1 MVRFRV
7 DAAPACRG
15 SPVDVPRRE
24 EAIETALANKLAD
37 RAAKRELEAARAAK
51 EIEEFSNEFL
61 NAARKCFDL
70 IDVDCSGTLTKV
82 EIVEAVQTNETVVSF
97 LRTCGE
103 PNLQFLLQPKR
114 LERALKVL
122 DTSNDGEVD
131 VDECAARRLT
141 SRPIDATAASSP
153 RTPGSLFD
161 VRAGEEA
168 INRGLAKRLQ
178 QMSEERARAARAA
191 AAEDEEFSAE
201 FLSMARQ
208 VFQMIDKDNS
218 GTLVKAEMSARSV
231 RPSTRARRGSHA
243 IDATRCLPRDPPAAS
258 RP

>member
-1 MVRFRV
+1 MACWWRRSTPSPRPRERRRV
-7 DAAPACRG
+7 SRG
-15 SPVDVPRRE
+15 SPVGVPRRE
-24 EAIETALANKLAD
+24 AAIEDALKNKLAD

-70 IDVDCSGTLTKV
+70 IDVDCSGTLTKA

-131 VDECAARRLT
+131 VDECTASGVLLLIRSTRRPLGGVAARFSEHPVHSLMCAQGRRR
-141 SRPIDATAASSP
+141 STAASRSACSRCP
-153 RTPGSLFD
+153 R
-161 VRAGEEA
+161 
-168 INRGLAKRLQ
+168 
-178 QMSEERARAARAA
+178 
-191 AAEDEEFSAE
+191 SA
-201 FLSMARQ
+201 
-208 VFQMIDKDNS
+208 
-218 GTLVKAEMSARSV
+218 
-231 RPSTRARRGSHA
+231 RARRA
-243 IDATRCLPRDPPAAS
+243 PRRPRTRSSAPSFCRWPARSS
-258 RP
+258 R

>member
-1 MVRFRV
+1 MGCLRRGDDVLRWRRRTPLPRPRERRRV
-7 DAAPACRG
+7 SRG

-131 VDECAARRLT
+131 VDEC
-141 SRPIDATAASSP
+141 TA
-153 RTPGSLFD
+153 
-161 VRAGEEA
+161 
-168 INRGLAKRLQ
+168 
-178 QMSEERARAARAA
+178 
-191 AAEDEEFSAE
+191 
-201 FLSMARQ
+201 
-208 VFQMIDKDNS
+208 S
-218 GTLVKAEMSARSV
+218 GVLLLIR
-231 RPSTRARRGSHA
+231 STRRPLDVAEN
-243 IDATRCLPRDPPAAS
+243 TRFTL
-258 RP
+258 

>member
-1 MVRFRV
+1 MACWWRRSTPPPRPRERRRV
-7 DAAPACRG
+7 SRG
-15 SPVDVPRRE
+15 SPVGVPRRE
-24 EAIETALANKLAD
+24 AAIEDALKNKLAD

-70 IDVDCSGTLTKV
+70 IDVDCSGTLTKA

-141 SRPIDATAASSP
+141 SHPIDATP
-153 RTPGSLFD
+153 
-161 VRAGEEA
+161 
-168 INRGLAKRLQ
+168 
-178 QMSEERARAARAA
+178 
-191 AAEDEEFSAE
+191 
-201 FLSMARQ
+201 
-208 VFQMIDKDNS
+208 
-218 GTLVKAEMSARSV
+218 
-231 RPSTRARRGSHA
+231 ARRRGGA
-243 IDATRCLPRDPPAAS
+243 VL
-258 RP
+258 

>member
-1 MVRFRV
+1 MACWWRRSTPSPRPRERRRV
-7 DAAPACRG
+7 SRG
-15 SPVDVPRRE
+15 SPVGVPRRE
-24 EAIETALANKLAD
+24 AAI
-37 RAAKRELEAARAAK
+37 EAARAAK

-70 IDVDCSGTLTKV
+70 IDVDCSGTLTKA

-141 SRPIDATAASSP
+141 SRPIDATP
-153 RTPGSLFD
+153 
-161 VRAGEEA
+161 
-168 INRGLAKRLQ
+168 
-178 QMSEERARAARAA
+178 
-191 AAEDEEFSAE
+191 
-201 FLSMARQ
+201 
-208 VFQMIDKDNS
+208 
-218 GTLVKAEMSARSV
+218 
-231 RPSTRARRGSHA
+231 ARRRGGA
-243 IDATRCLPRDPPAAS
+243 VL
-258 RP
+258 

>member
-1 MVRFRV
+1 MPRPRERRRV
-7 DAAPACRG
+7 SRG
-15 SPVDVPRRE
+15 SPVGVPRRE

-131 VDECAARRLT
+131 VDECTASGVLLLIRSTRVAVRFSEHPVHSLMCAQGRRR
-141 SRPIDATAASSP
+141 STAASRSACSRCP
-153 RTPGSLFD
+153 R
-161 VRAGEEA
+161 
-168 INRGLAKRLQ
+168 
-178 QMSEERARAARAA
+178 
-191 AAEDEEFSAE
+191 SA
-201 FLSMARQ
+201 
-208 VFQMIDKDNS
+208 
-218 GTLVKAEMSARSV
+218 
-231 RPSTRARRGSHA
+231 RARRA
-243 IDATRCLPRDPPAAS
+243 PRRPRTRSSAPSFCRWPARSS
-258 RP
+258 R

>member
-1 MVRFRV
+1 MLDTDRDGHIDMVEWCVFGVLKLWGAV
-7 DAAPACRG
+7 DAGAAAMACWWRRRTPSPRPRERRRVSRG
-15 SPVDVPRRE
+15 SPVGVPRRE
-24 EAIETALANKLAD
+24 AAIEDALKNKLAD

-70 IDVDCSGTLTKV
+70 IDVDCSGTLTKA

-141 SRPIDATAASSP
+141 SHPIDATP
-153 RTPGSLFD
+153 
-161 VRAGEEA
+161 
-168 INRGLAKRLQ
+168 
-178 QMSEERARAARAA
+178 
-191 AAEDEEFSAE
+191 
-201 FLSMARQ
+201 
-208 VFQMIDKDNS
+208 
-218 GTLVKAEMSARSV
+218 
-231 RPSTRARRGSHA
+231 ARRRGGA
-243 IDATRCLPRDPPAAS
+243 VL
-258 RP
+258 

>member
-1 MVRFRV
+1 MLDTDRDGHIDMVEWCASEFYNLGRRRRGDGAAAMACWWRRRTPSPRPRERRRV
-7 DAAPACRG
+7 SRG
-15 SPVDVPRRE
+15 SPVGVPRRE
-24 EAIETALANKLAD
+24 AAIEDALKNKLAD

-70 IDVDCSGTLTKV
+70 IDVDCSGTLTKA

-141 SRPIDATAASSP
+141 SHPIDATP
-153 RTPGSLFD
+153 
-161 VRAGEEA
+161 
-168 INRGLAKRLQ
+168 
-178 QMSEERARAARAA
+178 
-191 AAEDEEFSAE
+191 
-201 FLSMARQ
+201 
-208 VFQMIDKDNS
+208 
-218 GTLVKAEMSARSV
+218 
-231 RPSTRARRGSHA
+231 ARRRGGA
-243 IDATRCLPRDPPAAS
+243 VL
-258 RP
+258 

>member
-1 MVRFRV
+1 MSGAFRSLQLWGAF
-7 DAAPACRG
+7 DTASPCRG
-15 SPVDVPRRE
+15 SPVGVPRRE

-61 NAARKCFDL
+61 NAARKAFDL

-141 SRPIDATAASSP
+141 SHSIDATP
-153 RTPGSLFD
+153 
-161 VRAGEEA
+161 
-168 INRGLAKRLQ
+168 
-178 QMSEERARAARAA
+178 
-191 AAEDEEFSAE
+191 
-201 FLSMARQ
+201 
-208 VFQMIDKDNS
+208 
-218 GTLVKAEMSARSV
+218 
-231 RPSTRARRGSHA
+231 ARRRGGA
-243 IDATRCLPRDPPAAS
+243 VL
-258 RP
+258 

>member
-1 MVRFRV
+1 MPSPRQRERQRV
-7 DAAPACRG
+7 SRG
-15 SPVDVPRRE
+15 SPVGVPRRE

-61 NAARKCFDL
+61 NAARKAFDL

-131 VDECAARRLT
+131 VDEW
-141 SRPIDATAASSP
+141 
-153 RTPGSLFD
+153 
-161 VRAGEEA
+161 EEA

>member
-1 MVRFRV
+1 MACWWRRSTPSPRPRERRRV
-7 DAAPACRG
+7 SRG
-15 SPVDVPRRE
+15 SPVGVPRRE
-24 EAIETALANKLAD
+24 AAIEDALKNKLAD

-141 SRPIDATAASSP
+141 SRPIDATP
-153 RTPGSLFD
+153 
-161 VRAGEEA
+161 
-168 INRGLAKRLQ
+168 
-178 QMSEERARAARAA
+178 
-191 AAEDEEFSAE
+191 
-201 FLSMARQ
+201 
-208 VFQMIDKDNS
+208 
-218 GTLVKAEMSARSV
+218 
-231 RPSTRARRGSHA
+231 ARRRGGA
-243 IDATRCLPRDPPAAS
+243 VL
-258 RP
+258 